1 MNAGG
6 IDVNAFPPE
15 LPPEP
20 AGDDL
25 EPEQAPQPPE
35 PAAEGDGAETPPAA
49 ETAQAVEDDWPPC
62 DYCNGRASLAIV
74 YRQTGEREFS
84 CFPCHGAVIA
94 RALNE
99 AADQEAAATA

>member
-1 MNAGG
+1 MSAEG

-25 EPEQAPQPPE
+25 EPDRAQNAP
-35 PAAEGDGAETPPAA
+35 GDPPAA
-49 ETAQAVEDDWPPC
+49 AEATSPAEPVAAAPGAPEWPPC
-62 DYCNGRASLAIV
+62 DYCGGTSSLAIV
-74 YRQTGEREFS
+74 YRGSGEREWS

-99 AADQEAAATA
+99 AADLEQAASA